1 MAQARKLFRISFLP
15 THEGDPFMP
24 EDQETTSEVLKSSPN
39 PPDIEEYDAG
49 KIQVLKGL
57 EGVRKRP
64 AMYVGST
71 SSSGL
76 HHLVEEVV
84 MNSIDEF
91 LQGFG
96 DTIKVYLRAADQISV
111 LDDGRG
117 IPVEMHQTEGKSAL
131 EVVMTMLHAGGKFD
145 HKSYKV
151 SGGLHGVGVSVVN
164 ALAEWCEVEVYRDG
178 QIYYQRYERGIPVCE
193 LKTTGVTDQRGTM
206 VSFKPDGDIFD
217 TTEFSY
223 DSISHRLR
231 ELAFLNRNIRIEF
244 YDEVTG
250 KSNIFEY
257 KGGVTEFVEYLNENK
272 VALHPPVLIRQER
285 DDTLVDIAIQYN
297 DSYQENILT
306 YANNIRTSDGGFHL
320 IGFKTALT
328 RTINIYATKN
338 NLLKHSKVQITGDDA
353 REGLTCVVSV
363 IIPDPQ
369 FEGQTKEKLGNS
381 EVRGIVESAVGER
394 LSEFLEENPATAK
407 KIIDK
412 CIQAAISRDAAR
424 KARDLTRRKSVLEN
438 TTLPG
443 KLADCTRTDRNA
455 CEIYLVE
462 GDSAGGTAKA
472 GRDKTFQAILPLW
485 GKPLNVEKARV
496 DKVYDNDKLQP
507 IIAALG
513 VGIGDD
519 FDLSRLR
526 YGRVI
531 IMADADHDGL
541 HIRTLL
547 LTFLFRYMRPLIE
560 NGHVMIAQPP
570 LYRVRKGRR
579 EDYLKNDRELSE
591 YLLNL
596 SVNKV
601 TLQSATGNGHTF
613 TDDALAVHLREL
625 MDFNEQI
632 DGLNR
637 MGLSVDLI
645 MQLLGD
651 KNKYDEYRGGLK
663 AQAQAEWEAKQAILE
678 ALQTDETAEVEA
690 SDENGIAEDADAIDG
705 ADDNGHDEIKNLTPP
720 LEEIFDQAVYD
731 LLLDMYERLKESLT
745 SEMIVKTDKSE
756 KRIEGVNN
764 LIEAV
769 LDVGREGMTI
779 SRYKG
784 LAEMDAEELWK
795 TTMDPER
802 RTLVRVILEDPVEA
816 DRIFNILMGDNV
828 PARSE
833 FIQKNALLVKNLDL
847 H

>member
-1 MAQARKLFRISFLP
+1 MSEA
-15 THEGDPFMP
+15 
-24 EDQETTSEVLKSSPN
+24 QETSSENPESSPN
-39 PPDIEEYDAG
+39 PPDLKQYDAG
-49 KIQVLKGL
+49 NIQVLKGL

-64 AMYVGST
+64 AMYIGST
-71 SSSGL
+71 SVAGL

-96 DTIKVYLRAADQISV
+96 DTIKVYLKAGDQVAV
-111 LDDGRG
+111 LDNGRG
-117 IPVEMHQTEGKSAL
+117 IPVEMHPTEGKPAL

-145 HKSYKV
+145 HESYKV

-178 QIYYQRYERGIPVCE
+178 QTYFQRYERGIPVCE
-193 LKTTGVTDQRGTM
+193 VKTLDPIDQRGTL
-206 VSFKPDGDIFD
+206 VTFRPDGDIFD
-217 TTEFSY
+217 TTAF
-223 DSISHRLR
+223 DFDGISHRLR
-231 ELAFLNRNIRIEF
+231 ELAFLNREIRIEL
-244 YDEVTG
+244 YDEVAG
-250 KSNIFEY
+250 KSVIFEY
-257 KGGVTEFVEYLNENK
+257 KGGIVEFVEYLNENK
-272 VALHPPVLIRQER
+272 GPLHPPVAIRQER
-285 DDTLVDIAIQYN
+285 DDALVDIAFQYN
-297 DSYQENILT
+297 DAYQENILT
-306 YANNIRTSDGGFHL
+306 YANNVRTHEGGTHL
-320 IGFKTALT
+320 VGFKSALT
-328 RTINIYATKN
+328 RTINIYAAKN
-338 NLLKHSKVQITGDDA
+338 NLMKNVKVQISGDDT
-353 REGLTCVVSV
+353 REGMTCIISV

-381 EVRGIVESAVGER
+381 EVRGIVESVVGER
-394 LSEFLEENPATAK
+394 LSEFLEENPATGK

-412 CIQAAISRDAAR
+412 CIQAALSRDAAR
-424 KARDLTRRKSVLEN
+424 KARDLTRRKGILEN

-443 KLADCTRTDRNA
+443 KLADCTSRDRDI

-472 GRDKTFQAILPLW
+472 GRDKIFQAILPLW
-485 GKPLNVEKARV
+485 GKPLNVEKARI
-496 DKVYDNDKLQP
+496 DKVLDNDKLQP

-513 VGIGDD
+513 VGVGDD
-519 FDLSRLR
+519 FDISRLR

-547 LTFLFRYMRPLIE
+547 LTFIFRYMRPLLE
-560 NGHVMIAQPP
+560 NGHIMIAQPP

-596 SVNKV
+596 SVNRV
-601 TLQSATGNGHTF
+601 TVQSANGNGNGISF
-613 TDDALAVHLREL
+613 TEDALAVHLRDL
-625 MDFNEQI
+625 MDFNEQV
-632 DGLNR
+632 DGLNK

-651 KNKYDEYRGGLK
+651 KDKYHEYRDELE
-663 AQAQAEWEAKQAILE
+663 AQAKAEWEAKQAIMESLQADTSE
-678 ALQTDETAEVEA
+678 ETEQTDTPDAAEGSEENSTTDDA
-690 SDENGIAEDADAIDG
+690 PMDEADA
-705 ADDNGHDEIKNLTPP
+705 NGTDSIERFAPP
-720 LEEIFDQAVYD
+720 IEEIFDNTTYD
-731 LLLDMYERLKESLT
+731 HLVSLFERLKESLT

-756 KRIEGVNN
+756 KRVTGVND

-795 TTMDPER
+795 TTMDPET
-802 RTLVRVILEDPVEA
+802 RTLLRVTLGDLMEA
-816 DRIFNILMGDNV
+816 DRIFTILMGDNV

-833 FIQKNALLVKNLDL
+833 FIKKNALLVKNLDL

>member
-1 MAQARKLFRISFLP
+1 
-15 THEGDPFMP
+15 MP
-24 EDQETTSEVLKSSPN
+24 EDEETTSEDLESSPN
-39 PPDIEEYDAG
+39 PPDIIEYEAG
-49 KIQVLKGL
+49 NIQVLKGL

-84 MNSIDEF
+84 MNSIDES

-96 DTIKVYLRAADQISV
+96 DTIKVYLRAADQIAV

-117 IPVEMHQTEGKSAL
+117 IPVEMHPTEGKSAL

-145 HKSYKV
+145 HNSYKV

-164 ALAEWCEVEVYRDG
+164 ALAEWCEVEVYRDS

-250 KSNIFEY
+250 KSDIFEY

-285 DDTLVDIAIQYN
+285 DDNMVDIAFQYN

-306 YANNIRTSDGGFHL
+306 YANNVRTSDGGFHL

-338 NLLKHSKVQITGDDA
+338 NLLKNSKVQITGDDA
-353 REGLTCVVSV
+353 REGITCVVSV

-369 FEGQTKEKLGNS
+369 FEGQTKERLGNS

-443 KLADCTRTDRNA
+443 KLSDCTLTDRNA

-531 IMADADHDGL
+531 VMADADHDGL

-591 YLLNL
+591 YLLKL

-601 TLQSATGNGHTF
+601 TLQSASGNGNGHTF

-651 KNKYDEYRGGLK
+651 KNKYDEYREGLK

-678 ALQTDETAEVEA
+678 ALQAAETAETAEVEA

-705 ADDNGHDEIKNLTPP
+705 ADENGHNEIKNLTPP

-731 LLLDMYERLKESLT
+731 LLLGMYERLKESLT

-756 KRIEGVNN
+756 KRIEGANN

-802 RTLVRVILEDPVEA
+802 RTLVRVVLDDTVEA